1 MSQRMLAVLRAVML
15 CVAIVTTA
23 LGAIGLVASFVSP
36 RAEAWALVSSVA
48 DAGMSLACL
57 LIVQR
62 VCPPPL
68 RRENLIT
75 WTVLNCLI
83 LAYGW
88 LACCHMIGEWIPES
102 WGP

>member
-1 MSQRMLAVLRAVML
+1 MSQKKLVVLKAVML
-15 CVAIVTTA
+15 CIATFTTGF
-23 LGAIGLVASFVSP
+23 GAIGLVTSFASP

-62 VCPPPL
+62 VCSPPL
-68 RRENLIT
+68 RRESFIS
-75 WTVLNCLI
+75 WIVLNCLI